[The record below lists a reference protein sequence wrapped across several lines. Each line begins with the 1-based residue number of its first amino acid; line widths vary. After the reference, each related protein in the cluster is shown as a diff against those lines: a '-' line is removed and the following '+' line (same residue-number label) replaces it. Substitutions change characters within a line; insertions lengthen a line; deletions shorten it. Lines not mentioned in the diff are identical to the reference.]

1 MGFQPMNHEIDMK
14 LDKACRNKALQ
25 EAAKKCVLN
34 RRLHRRGN
42 LLKPMNSRR
51 RDCRGRLRSLSM
63 TGVSTSRS
71 LHDKVLN
78 FQRS

>member
-51 RDCRGRLRSLSM
+51 RDCRGGVGARSI
-63 TGVSTSRS
+63 TRVI
-71 LHDKVLN
+71 N
-78 FQRS
+78 